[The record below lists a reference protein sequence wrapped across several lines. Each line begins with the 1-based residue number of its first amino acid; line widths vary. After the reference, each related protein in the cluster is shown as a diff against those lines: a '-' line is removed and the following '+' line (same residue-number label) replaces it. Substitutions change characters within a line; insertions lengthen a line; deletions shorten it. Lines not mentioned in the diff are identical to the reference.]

1 MLSLLGKTHQTKAI
15 EFKWRRGI
23 MSRSEAER
31 ARWRVQEH
39 LCVALGP
46 SQEEVIGKLD
56 NRKASVMM

>member
-1 MLSLLGKTHQTKAI
+1 
-15 EFKWRRGI
+15 